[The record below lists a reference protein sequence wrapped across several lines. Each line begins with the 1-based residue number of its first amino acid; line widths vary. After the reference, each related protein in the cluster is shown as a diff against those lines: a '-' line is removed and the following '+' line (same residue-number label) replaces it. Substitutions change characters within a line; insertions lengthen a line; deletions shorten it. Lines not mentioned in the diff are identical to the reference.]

1 MAKRTRGKKRK
12 RVEVPATE
20 KKAWGADM
28 RIQHLVC
35 IGLLLL
41 LLLLFHWKIVFMGMT
56 PAASDTM
63 ASRGAAQCMVE
74 YRERTG
80 KTPLWNSNLFSGM
93 PGYMISVGNRVP
105 SVKILLKPLILLL
118 GWEVTFLL
126 LAGIGMYLLLIRL
139 KLDKAS
145 ALIGAFS
152 FVFTTG
158 LLGMLE
164 AGHNTK
170 IRTVAY
176 IPWAF
181 LTVEYLFR
189 KRTLFSFA
197 LVALTFSLQLRE
209 NHPQIVYYTWMM
221 LGIYWLFQ
229 AYYLGKEG
237 DRRAALVTGL
247 LFVGAIV
254 VSLAAVAQPYLS
266 NYEYSKFTIRGGS
279 GLSEGYATSWS
290 FHPAE
295 ILTFLVPNFFG
306 GVSPYYWGWMPF
318 TSSSVYMGL
327 IPLLLAV
334 VGLVYNRTRTVWFM
348 MIFSI
353 VVLLLSFGR
362 HLGPLS
368 GLLLKVLPYYN
379 RFRAPSMILIMLA
392 FSVSVMGAYGVD
404 FLLKRIMENREE
416 NRGKPGPE
424 VLKRVLLYAIL
435 GLCGLLLLSFLIK
448 DSLSSILPFLKDGDA
463 QRYDAANLAGLKQQR
478 VDLLFKDWIRMA
490 IFAVAA
496 LGLILMAVRGR
507 IGRNLLKVGLLGLVV
522 VDLWTVDLRFFG
534 NLEKP
539 RQIDRQ
545 VFDENQ
551 TDRFLFGD
559 TSLFRILPLPL
570 GQQMFGNNRW
580 AYHHQS
586 IGGYHAAKLRN
597 YQDIVEHCLPRGWNP
612 DFRINMNIVN
622 MLNAKYL
629 VVPGRLPEGRLR
641 PVNYDKTNGYITY
654 LNPDALPRAF
664 FADSLE
670 VIGSREEVFRRLNSA
685 DFDPGRSA
693 ILARDPGSEI
703 ARAAH
708 REVSVDEYDLQ
719 RIVLSAET
727 DAPSLLV
734 LSEIYYPAG
743 WRAYVDDEEVEIHR
757 ANWILRSVFV
767 PEGRHAIRFVFAPK
781 TFTLGIWITALME
794 VLLFGALAVEGYRRV
809 REGVG
814 RGAL

>member
-1 MAKRTRGKKRK
+1 MLPLAQRAGWIDHLSNTYAEASGGTN
-12 RVEVPATE
+12 EVFVLPADTN
-20 KKAWGADM
+20 
-28 RIQHLVC
+28 
-35 IGLLLL
+35 LLA
-41 LLLLFHWKIVFMGMT
+41 F
-56 PAASDTM
+56 AASLETAGVWHPWLYVPVAVTWID
-63 ASRGAAQCMVE
+63 
-74 YRERTG
+74 
-80 KTPLWNSNLFSGM
+80 LFGS
-93 PGYMISVGNRVP
+93 
-105 SVKILLKPLILLL
+105 
-118 GWEVTFLL
+118 ET
-126 LAGIGMYLLLIRL
+126 LAWPW
-139 KLDKAS
+139 

-197 LVALTFSLQLRE
+197 LVALTFSLQLRQ

-229 AYYLGKEG
+229 AYYSGKEG
-237 DRRAALVTGL
+237 DRRAALITGL

-295 ILTFLVPNFFG
+295 ILTFLIPNFFG
-306 GVSPYYWGWMPF
+306 GASPYYWGWMPF

-327 IPLLLAV
+327 IPLLLAA

-348 MIFSI
+348 MTFSI
-353 VVLLLSFGR
+353 VVLVLSFGR

-368 GLLLKVLPYYN
+368 GLLLKLLPYYN

-392 FSVSVMGAYGVD
+392 FSVSVMGAYGAD
-404 FLLKRIMENREE
+404 FLLKLLAGD
-416 NRGKPGPE
+416 RGRPDLGG
-424 VLKRVLLYAIL
+424 LKRVLLYSIL

-448 DSLSSILPFLKDGDA
+448 DSLLSILPFLKDGDA

-490 IFAVAA
+490 IFAVIG
-496 LGLILMAVRGR
+496 LGLILMGIRGW
-507 IGRNLLKVGLLGLVV
+507 IGRNLLKVGLLSLVV

-551 TDRFLFGD
+551 TDRFLSGD
-559 TSLFRILPLPL
+559 ASLFRIFPL
-570 GQQMFGNNRW
+570 GPQMFGNNRW

-586 IGGYHAAKLRN
+586 IGGYHAAKLRI
-597 YQDIVEHCLPRGWNP
+597 YQDIVEHCLEKGWDTN
-612 DFRINMNIVN
+612 FRINMNIVN

-641 PVNYDKTNGYITY
+641 SIYHDKANGYITY

-670 VIGSREEVFRRLNSA
+670 VIGSREEVFQRLNSA

-693 ILARDPGSEI
+693 ILTRDPGSGI
-703 ARAAH
+703 AHATH
-708 REVSVDEYDLQ
+708 QEVSVDEYDLH

-743 WRAYVDDEEVEIHR
+743 WRAYVDDDEVEIHR

-767 PEGRHAIRFVFAPK
+767 PEGKHTVRFEFAPT
-781 TFTLGIWITALME
+781 TFTLGIWITVLIE
-794 VLLFGALAVEGYRRV
+794 VLLFGALAAEAYRRV
-809 REGVG
+809 RKWQVG
-814 RGAL
+814 RRA